1 MGMIGSEAAV
11 LVARQSAR
19 RPVATAYGPLLKC
32 LKLLRISA
40 FWGGPEG
47 PGGGSIRRE

>member
-1 MGMIGSEAAV
+1 MSGLEVEVLPIFFAAREAAF
-11 LVARQSAR
+11 
-19 RPVATAYGPLLKC
+19 GPLLKC

-47 PGGGSIRRE
+47 AGGGSIRRE